1 MARITHSPDE
11 LGTEVQAPWGYY
23 QPEEQGTLDYGGRPV
38 LYTLGSACI
47 EASCCGKGS
56 WDYARVEGYVVTGAP
71 GAGARGAPAKASGD
85 SNPTELDTVENPKD
99 RAAIAKLVEE
109 KHPGVRVEFR

>member
-1 MARITHSPDE
+1 MARITYSPGDF
-11 LGTEVQAPWGYY
+11 GSEVQAPWGYY
-23 QPEEQGTLDYGGRPV
+23 QALEEATIDYAGRPV

-56 WDYARVEGYVVTGAP
+56 WNYARVEGYVVEGVSVP
-71 GAGARGAPAKASGD
+71 ASGSASD
-85 SNPTELDTVENPKD
+85 AGPMEIETVEDVEAK
-99 RAAIAKLVEE
+99 AAIAKLVLE